1 MNFRR
6 ALFALASLCIAST
19 ATAQLVV
26 PAGSSFA
33 LGGGDVD
40 LASSG
45 VQVGGLLSVAGGRIL
60 DAANVAILAGGTLDG
75 GSGQIVLSGDWSNAG
90 NFIPGSGSVNF
101 VDGGAPSQIGGSTG
115 FANLSFV
122 TASGKNYV
130 FAAGSTQTIAGL
142 LTIAGTAAQPI
153 QFRSSAA
160 GQVANINLLAGGS
173 QSIVHVGV
181 SDVHAT
187 GQHLA
192 PNLSNEGGSG
202 NATGW
207 FAAIVAQTAIPA
219 TALSPIGLLLFAL
232 ALLAVVWHSR
242 RYRFNS

>member
-1 MNFRR
+1 MKFRR

-19 ATAQLVV
+19 ATAQLTV

-33 LGGGDVD
+33 LGGGNLD
-40 LASSG
+40 LAGSAL
-45 VQVGGLLSVAGGRIL
+45 QIGGLLSVGSGGIL
-60 DAANVAILAGGTLDG
+60 NATNVAIAAGGTLDG
-75 GSGQIVLSGDWSNAG
+75 GSGQIALSGDWSNAG
-90 NFIPGSGSVNF
+90 NFLPGSGSVNF
-101 VDGGAPSQIGGSTG
+101 VDGGVPSQIGGSTG

-160 GQVANINLLAGGS
+160 GQVANINLLTSGS

-187 GQHLA
+187 G
-192 PNLSNEGGSG
+192 
-202 NATGW
+202 
-207 FAAIVAQTAIPA
+207 
-219 TALSPIGLLLFAL
+219 
-232 ALLAVVWHSR
+232 
-242 RYRFNS
+242 